1 MKRKMSLED
10 ELDVTRTSV
19 AELTG
24 WCITIALHDL
34 FGIGRERLNRV
45 NNRQRM
51 LAEQSMA
58 IMMQPNER
66 GMPST
71 EKARRMRAEALPES
85 VPREFRVPALRAAR
99 NRREQQLKIVG
110 DRAATMAWQLH
121 ARACMLDLQ
130 LFAQASDQLQNTTAT
145 LTAEMKTYYEKRLLD
160 QAEPAL
166 VHNQFGDPYPIP
178 ANGGKTIEL
187 RRYDSLPKATTP
199 LTEGVTPNGQTL
211 KVSTVT
217 AELHQYGGWVPITDV
232 LKTTALDNNVLQATK
247 ILASQAGRTLD
258 SVTRDVLVGGT
269 NVLYASK
276 TVDGVETAVNSRKN
290 LDKTAKITLEI
301 CLRALTGISQRM
313 WMQLTWELP
322 GRNGFG

>member
-1 MKRKMSLED
+1 MKSKKND
-10 ELDVTRTSV
+10 
-19 AELTG
+19 
-24 WCITIALHDL
+24 
-34 FGIGRERLNRV
+34 
-45 NNRQRM
+45 
-51 LAEQSMA
+51 
-58 IMMQPNER
+58 
-66 GMPST
+66 
-71 EKARRMRAEALPES
+71 
-85 VPREFRVPALRAAR
+85 
-99 NRREQQLKIVG
+99 
-110 DRAATMAWQLH
+110 
-121 ARACMLDLQ
+121 MLDLQ

-301 CLRALTGISQRM
+301 CLRASAQLKAMNTAFTRISRTRAAESMANSRTTRRAMTGYMRHGITCSGRRPIIRETTRAN
-313 WMQLTWELP
+313 MQTRST
-322 GRNGFG
+322 GYRAS